1 MGICKFLWA
10 GAALIGIHLTTPFMS
25 ILLEHKVTPLK
36 LLEVLPKLYSELISY
51 EKPLTQFHE
60 CGFPSLDDFFLD
72 PFKKETSCYGIGVCN
87 AFKEFVELSDKAL
100 MNLYLKKLPRVKG
113 SV

>member
-1 MGICKFLWA
+1 MFSKKFEQSHGNICKFLWG

-25 ILLEHKVTPLK
+25 MLLEHKVTPLK

-72 PFKKETSCYGIGVCN
+72 PFKRRLRAMVLTF
-87 AFKEFVELSDKAL
+87 AML
-100 MNLYLKKLPRVKG
+100 
-113 SV
+113 